1 MAKRQGSMATIDD
14 ALNQTIVVNENP
26 IAPPPDAS
34 APHAAPGVN
43 APTPETGEK
52 PETRVLTAEEIA
64 EEKNKSEREKLID
77 EAIKERERQE
87 QERKDAFKASAN
99 NVVDKTGQVW
109 RGATAR
115 LGSIPTPGSIILP
128 LVALLVFFFMLIP
141 VNGHTRFVWLWLVL
155 TGNADITGGGAS
167 GNFGNTAGGA
177 SGDFG
182 TPSYLSQFPQ
192 ATTIPIVPGGASSA
206 ALNAVLQSQGNVE
219 QPARNSQNGFL
230 AQFPQAQVTPVRPTF
245 FTGPEDTV

>member
-43 APTPETGEK
+43 APTPVTGEK
-52 PETRVLTAEEIA
+52 PEPRTLTAEEIA
-64 EEKNKSEREKLID
+64 EE
-77 EAIKERERQE
+77 
-87 QERKDAFKASAN
+87 ERKDAFKASAN

-109 RGATAR
+109 RGATAQ
-115 LGSIPTPGSIILP
+115 LGRIPTPGSIILP
-128 LVALLVFFFMLIP
+128 LIALLVFFFMLIP

-167 GNFGNTAGGA
+167 GNFGNTNGGA

-192 ATTIPIVPGGASSA
+192 ASVIPIVPGGASSA
-206 ALNAVLQSQGNVE
+206 ALNAVLNSQGNVE
-219 QPARNSQNGFL
+219 QPARNNGFL
-230 AQFPQAQVTPVRPTF
+230 AQFPQAQVTPINPTF

>member
-1 MAKRQGSMATIDD
+1 MPKRQGSMATIDD
-14 ALNQTIVVNENP
+14 ALNQTIVVNEEP

-43 APTPETGEK
+43 APTPVTGEK
-52 PETRVLTAEEIA
+52 PEVRTLTAEEIA

-87 QERKDAFKASAN
+87 QERKDKFKTSAN
-99 NVVDKTGQVW
+99 NVVDKSGQVW
-109 RGATAR
+109 RGATAQ
-115 LGSIPTPGSIILP
+115 LGRIPTPGSIILP
-128 LVALLVFFFMLIP
+128 LVVLLVFFFMLLP

-155 TGNADITGGGAS
+155 TGNANIGDNS
-167 GNFGNTAGGA
+167 GQTAGEA
-177 SGDFG
+177 SASF
-182 TPSYLSQFPQ
+182 LSQFPQ
-192 ATTIPIVPGGASSA
+192 AQVNTVALGQASSA

-230 AQFPQAQVTPVRPTF
+230 AQFPQAQVTPIRPTF
-245 FTGPEDTV
+245 FTGPEDTVG